1 MKLKLLH
8 AIGSLSKGGAEFQC
22 RQLANHLDPARYDV
36 AILCFDGGPN
46 PDLAEHLRPIFV
58 DRGPKWNL
66 LSLCRRIDSI
76 IGEEK
81 PDVVQ
86 AWLPEVISV
95 PAALAAYRIGIPVI
109 SGHRNT
115 LSYEGDLTK
124 AVRDLLRLPQYWVS
138 DRIISN
144 FSVEEEPFPFRW
156 LYRRKSGECI
166 FNGISVDALRS
177 LAPKLLPVRAEH
189 RLMYAG
195 RLAPQKGLST
205 SFKALRCLIDQG
217 YDVHLTLFGEGPKP
231 YEAVLHDLV
240 KELYLE
246 SRVTFFGQC
255 RDWQAYARDAAAIIF
270 PTKGEGTS
278 NVALEAL
285 SVGLPLVISD
295 IAMSRQLLSDSVNA
309 LVVADSSPEEW
320 ASRIGQIL
328 TSASM
333 KKKLSREGM
342 KLSEQFAVS
351 TMVTRYEQLYKE
363 LVIK

>member
-22 RQLANHLDPARYDV
+22 RQLANHLDPERYDV
-36 AILCFDGGPN
+36 SILCFDEGPN
-46 PDLAEHLRPIFV
+46 PDLAPHVRAIYV
-58 DRGPKWNL
+58 DRGAKWDL
-66 LSLCRRIDSI
+66 GRLYKRIAAVV
-76 IGEEK
+76 EAEK
-81 PDVVQ
+81 PDLLQ

-124 AVRDLLRLPQYWVS
+124 AIRDRLRLPQYLVS
-138 DRIISN
+138 QRIISN

-166 FNGISVDALRS
+166 FNGIGTDALRS
-177 LAPKLLPVRAEH
+177 LPPKQLPVRAEH

-205 SFKALRCLIDQG
+205 SFKALKCLIDQG

-231 YEAVLHDLV
+231 YEAELHDLV
-240 KELYLE
+240 RELSLE

-255 RDWQAYARDAAAIIF
+255 RDWQAYASDAAALIF
-270 PTKGEGTS
+270 PTHGEGTS
-278 NVALEAL
+278 NVILEAL
-285 SVGLPLVISD
+285 AVGMPVVISD
-295 IAMSRQLLSDSVNA
+295 IAMTRQLLQDRKNA
-309 LVVADSSPEEW
+309 LVVASSKPELWAKRIRELLDSGEMRAGLGAGGMELCEAFSVSAMVAQYEE
-320 ASRIGQIL
+320 
-328 TSASM
+328 
-333 KKKLSREGM
+333 
-342 KLSEQFAVS
+342 
-351 TMVTRYEQLYKE
+351 LYHS
-363 LVIK
+363 LLA